1 MIKACIFDL
10 DGVLVNTAQYHY
22 LAWNKL
28 AQSLGFEVNKSQ
40 NEELKGLSR
49 MDSLA
54 TVLEW
59 GGLEKSTVEM
69 KMLADKKNKWYRE
82 LIDDLS
88 PRAILPG
95 TKQFLIELNELD
107 VPIAVGSASKNA
119 RNILDKLDLA
129 KFFKIIVDG
138 KDVKK
143 PKPDPE
149 VFLLGAKA
157 LNVKPKNVVVF
168 EDSIKGIAAAKEGK
182 MKVVGIGKKEI
193 LTDADYVIPSLAE
206 ASYKKLNSLLF
217 EK

>member
-10 DGVLVNTAQYHY
+10 DGVLVDTAQYHY

-28 AQSLGFEVNKSQ
+28 AQSLGFEVDEIQ
-40 NEELKGLSR
+40 NEQLKGLSR
-49 MDSLA
+49 MDSLSR
-54 TVLEW
+54 VLEW

-69 KMLADKKNKWYRE
+69 KMLADRKNQWYRE

-95 TKQFLIELNELD
+95 TKEFLIELNELE
-107 VPIAVGSASKNA
+107 VPTAVGSASKNA

-129 KFFKIIVDG
+129 KFFKVIVDG

-157 LNVKPKNVVVF
+157 LKVKPQNTVVF
-168 EDSIKGIAAAKEGK
+168 EDSIKGIQAAKDGK
-182 MKVVGIGKKEI
+182 MKVVGIGKKSF
-193 LTDADYVIPSLAE
+193 LKDADHVMPSLAP
-206 ASYKKLNSLLF
+206 ASYKKLNRILYTT
-217 EK
+217 

>member
-1 MIKACIFDL
+1 LIKACIFDL
-10 DGVLVNTAQYHY
+10 DGVLVDTAQYHY

-28 AQSLGFEVNKSQ
+28 AQSLGFEVDEIQ
-40 NEELKGLSR
+40 NEQLKGLSR
-49 MDSLA
+49 MDSLSR
-54 TVLEW
+54 VLEW

-69 KMLADKKNKWYRE
+69 KMLADRKNQWYRE

-95 TKQFLIELNELD
+95 TKEFLIELNELE
-107 VPIAVGSASKNA
+107 VPTAVGSASKNA

-129 KFFKIIVDG
+129 KFFKVIVDG

-157 LNVKPKNVVVF
+157 LKVKPQNTVVF
-168 EDSIKGIAAAKEGK
+168 EDSIKGIQAAKDGK
-182 MKVVGIGKKEI
+182 MKVVGIGKKSF
-193 LTDADYVIPSLAE
+193 LKDADHVMPSLAP
-206 ASYKKLNSLLF
+206 ASYKKLNRILYTT
-217 EK
+217 